1 MSGIKAVPLA
11 LTWLTSRPI
20 AHRGLHDISAG
31 VVENTASAFNAAI
44 AGNYAIETDLQVS
57 ADGEAMVYHDY
68 ALGRLTEGSERLST
82 LPAAQ
87 IKAAPFKVGNDRIL
101 TLGGLCDLV
110 AGRVPLVIELKS
122 DFNGDI
128 RLAAR
133 AVEVLKNYPG
143 PFAVMSFDPA
153 QVGAVRRIAPGFTRG
168 IVAASRFV
176 HAGGRPLSRTDWFR
190 LTYLLHAP
198 WTRPHFVS
206 YAADDLPSIAP
217 GIARGLGLPLITW
230 TIRSD
235 ADRRRVL
242 RYCDQVTFEGF
253 RA

>member
-1 MSGIKAVPLA
+1 MPSLP
-11 LTWLTSRPI
+11 WLTSRPI

-31 VVENTASAFNAAI
+31 IVENTGSAFTAAI
-44 AGNYAIETDLQVS
+44 AGNYAIETDLQLS

-68 ALGRLTEGSERLST
+68 ALGRLTEGSERLAA

-87 IKAAPFKVGNDRIL
+87 IKAARFKAGNDRIL
-101 TLGGLCDLV
+101 TLGELCERV

-122 DFNGDI
+122 DFNGDT

-133 AVEVLKNYPG
+133 TVEVLKNYAG
-143 PFAVMSFDPA
+143 PFALMSFDPR
-153 QVGAVRRIAPGFTRG
+153 QIETVRALAPHLTRG

-176 HAGGRPLSRTDWFR
+176 HAGGRPLSRTEWFR

-198 WTRPHFVS
+198 WTRPHFIS
-206 YAADDLPSIAP
+206 YAADDFPSITPA
-217 GIARGLGLPLITW
+217 IVRLLGVPLITW
-230 TIRSD
+230 TIRSA
-235 ADRRRVL
+235 ADRQRAL